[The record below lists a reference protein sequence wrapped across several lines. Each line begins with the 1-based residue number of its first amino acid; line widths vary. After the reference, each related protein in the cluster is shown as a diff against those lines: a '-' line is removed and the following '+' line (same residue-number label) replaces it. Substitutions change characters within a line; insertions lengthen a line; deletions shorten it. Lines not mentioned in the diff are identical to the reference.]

1 MKTNQF
7 AEMLKLEIFEDE
19 SAKKGEE
26 KNENYIPRETVL
38 AKLLENNQELIQFI
52 NMINPFQ
59 DSMKYNHSSYREIE
73 SHIRKLFPLSNAITK
88 KLGEAG
94 TKAVLE
100 KWEDG
105 IKLNICNHKEEIL
118 ENIDLD
124 ISDEAL
130 AYIFTSP
137 IVYLTKQV
145 IIDKKTAYAASK
157 AIVQISLR
165 AAEATSNLNSEAKLY
180 VKDYF
185 ERIIQK
191 EEIDSKDIIR
201 YKNLKYKVLDESVER
216 ALETDSYKLS
226 TTILKDISVY
236 LQFIDIPKD
245 RILKE
250 CEATFKRLIDQI
262 IEAKKEY
269 DDALVLKNSPE
280 YKDGVNKSVQAI
292 KKQIL
297 RTEMIYEELKN
308 KTKKALESVS
318 ELHDESSTRV
328 VQWNKN

>member
-1 MKTNQF
+1 MKTNLF

-19 SAKKGEE
+19 NARNKEE

-38 AKLLENNQELIQFI
+38 AKLLENNQELVQFI

-59 DSMKYNHSSYREIE
+59 NSMKYNQSSYREIE
-73 SHIRKLFPLSNAITK
+73 SHIRKLFPLSTAITK

-100 KWEDG
+100 KWKEG

-145 IIDKKTAYAASK
+145 IIDKKTAFAPFK
-157 AIVQISLR
+157 AIQQISLR
-165 AAEATSNLNSEAKLY
+165 AAEATSNVNSEAKLY

-185 ERIIQK
+185 ENIIQK
-191 EEIDSKDIIR
+191 KEIDSKDIIR
-201 YKNLKYKVLDESVER
+201 YKNLKYKFLDESVEQ
-216 ALETDSYKLS
+216 ALQTDSYKLS

-269 DDALVLKNSPE
+269 DNALLLKNSPE

-292 KKQIL
+292 KKQIM
-297 RTEMIYEELKN
+297 RTEMIYEELKD

>member
-1 MKTNQF
+1 MKTNLF

-19 SAKKGEE
+19 NAKKKEA
-26 KNENYIPRETVL
+26 KNENYIPRESVL
-38 AKLLENNQELIQFI
+38 AKLLKNNQELIQFI

-59 DSMKYNHSSYREIE
+59 DSMKYNHYSYREIE
-73 SHIRKLFPLSNAITK
+73 SHIRKLFPLSNTIIN

-94 TKAVLE
+94 TKAVLD
-100 KWEDG
+100 KWADG

-118 ENIDLD
+118 GNIDLD

-130 AYIFTSP
+130 AYVFTSP
-137 IVYLTKQV
+137 IVHLTKKV
-145 IIDKKTAYAASK
+145 IIDKKTAFVASQ

-201 YKNLKYKVLDESVER
+201 YKNLKYKVLDESVEQ
-216 ALETDSYKLS
+216 ALQADSYKFS
-226 TTILKDISVY
+226 TNILKDISVY
-236 LQFIDIPKD
+236 LQFIHIPKD

-250 CEATFKRLIDQI
+250 CEATFKRLINQI
-262 IEAKKEY
+262 IEAKKEH
-269 DDALVLKNSPE
+269 DDALLLKNSPE
-280 YKDGVNKSVQAI
+280 YKDGVNKNVQAI
-292 KKQIL
+292 KKQIM